1 MAIAK
6 RPPKFVRGM
15 RMSLSSLILNIFLFD
30 TPIGV
35 YSYKEILFI
44 HDVNSGIEVTESFK
58 YPQDI
63 IKLEGKQ

>member
-1 MAIAK
+1 MIK
-6 RPPKFVRGM
+6 VGK
-15 RMSLSSLILNIFLFD
+15 MSLSRLILSICLFD

-44 HDVNSGIEVTESFK
+44 SDVNSGIEVTESFK

>member
-1 MAIAK
+1 
-6 RPPKFVRGM
+6 
-15 RMSLSSLILNIFLFD
+15 MSLNRLILNICLFD

-58 YPQDI
+58 YPLDTISVEQNN
-63 IKLEGKQ
+63 E